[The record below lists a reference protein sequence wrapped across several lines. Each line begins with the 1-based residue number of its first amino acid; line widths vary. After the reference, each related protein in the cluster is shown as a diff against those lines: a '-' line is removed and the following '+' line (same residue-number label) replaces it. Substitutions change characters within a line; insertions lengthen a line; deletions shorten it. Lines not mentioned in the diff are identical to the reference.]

1 MVGVQE
7 GGASGVL
14 LAPGGR
20 ARLGEAGMKRMMAGL
35 GVGLALALAAC
46 SSAPEPK
53 PAPPPPPETPTAP
66 PAIALPAKPPAA
78 EAKEDQC
85 GLKEA
90 QAFLGKPRTS
100 LPAPVDPSRWRVAC
114 TTCPVTMDY
123 RPDRLNI
130 LFNTDTGVVQQ
141 VKCG

>member
-1 MVGVQE
+1 
-7 GGASGVL
+7 
-14 LAPGGR
+14 
-20 ARLGEAGMKRMMAGL
+20 MKRVVTGL
-35 GVGLALALAAC
+35 GLGLAVLLAAC
-46 SSAPEPK
+46 SSAPAPK

-66 PAIALPAKPPAA
+66 PAIALPAKPQVEA
-78 EAKEDQC
+78 EKDQC
-85 GLKEA
+85 GLNDA
-90 QAFLGKPRTS
+90 QAFIGKPRTS

-130 LFNTDTGVVQQ
+130 LFNADTGVVQQ

>member
-1 MVGVQE
+1 
-7 GGASGVL
+7 
-14 LAPGGR
+14 
-20 ARLGEAGMKRMMAGL
+20 MKRFVLAGVVL
-35 GVGLALALAAC
+35 VLASC
-46 SSAPEPK
+46 SSAPEPAPM
-53 PAPPPPPETPTAP
+53 PAPSTPTAP
-66 PAIALPAKPPAA
+66 PAIALPATPPQA
-78 EAKEDQC
+78 ERDQC

-90 QAFLGKPRTS
+90 QAFVGKNRTE

-130 LFNTDTGVVQQ
+130 LFNPDTGVVQQ

>member
-1 MVGVQE
+1 
-7 GGASGVL
+7 
-14 LAPGGR
+14 
-20 ARLGEAGMKRMMAGL
+20 MKRFEIPRLLVGAGA
-35 GVGLALALAAC
+35 ALLSVSG
-46 SSAPEPK
+46 SSAP
-53 PAPPPPPETPTAP
+53 PAPAPMPPPTTPTAP
-66 PAIALPAKPPAA
+66 PAIALPKPP
-78 EAKEDQC
+78 EPEKDQC

-90 QAFLGKPRTS
+90 MGFVGKNRTE

-130 LFNTDTGVVQQ
+130 LFNPDTGVVQQ

>member
-1 MVGVQE
+1 
-7 GGASGVL
+7 
-14 LAPGGR
+14 
-20 ARLGEAGMKRMMAGL
+20 MKRIAAGL
-35 GVGLALALAAC
+35 GVALTLALASC
-46 SSAPEPK
+46 SSAPEP
-53 PAPPPPPETPTAP
+53 APPPPPSTPTAP
-66 PAIALPAKPPAA
+66 PAIALPPPPAA
-78 EAKEDQC
+78 EPENDQC

-90 QAFLGKPRTS
+90 QAFVGKPRTS

-130 LFNTDTGVVQQ
+130 LFNADTGVVQQ

>member
-1 MVGVQE
+1 
-7 GGASGVL
+7 
-14 LAPGGR
+14 
-20 ARLGEAGMKRMMAGL
+20 MKRVMVAL
-35 GVGLALALAAC
+35 GAGLALALASC
-46 SSAPEPK
+46 SSAPE

-66 PAIALPAKPPAA
+66 PVIALPAKPAA
-78 EAKEDQC
+78 EPEKDQC
-85 GLKEA
+85 GLKDA
-90 QAFLGKPRTS
+90 QAFIGKPRTS

-130 LFNTDTGVVQQ
+130 LFNADTGVVQQ